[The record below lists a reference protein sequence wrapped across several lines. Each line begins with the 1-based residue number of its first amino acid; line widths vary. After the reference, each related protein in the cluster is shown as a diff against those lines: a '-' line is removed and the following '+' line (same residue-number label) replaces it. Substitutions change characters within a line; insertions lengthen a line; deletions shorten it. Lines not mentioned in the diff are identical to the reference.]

1 MLPGRAAPLRLHG
14 AEQARRRQ
22 HDLVPGFVRGAAPLP
37 PPFFP
42 PPAVPPGY
50 EPVHRFAPGT
60 PSALGAGANA
70 GACLMGC

>member
-1 MLPGRAAPLRLHG
+1 
-14 AEQARRRQ
+14 
-22 HDLVPGFVRGAAPLP
+22 VRGAAPLP